1 MYPLVILAGGM
12 AKRLG
17 NISTNI
23 PKCLIPVAGKPFID
37 WQVEYAA
44 KQGVK
49 DIYICSGWLTNKV
62 EEHFNEYKHEDL
74 NITVIADGNELLG
87 TGGAISNILKIL
99 PKSFFVLYGD
109 TYLPIDFRA
118 LVDFHKNKINSE
130 NSLLTIYKNNSKL
143 GLSNII
149 YENNVII
156 KYSKNK
162 LEQKMKHIDYGL
174 SIMTQEAF
182 TTYKHDRFFDLGD
195 LYEFL
200 VEHKL
205 MHPYLVT
212 ERFYEIGTPE
222 SLVETNQYF
231 LKNFL

>member
-37 WQVEYAA
+37 WQVQYAA

-182 TTYKHDRFFDLGD
+182 TTYKHDRSFDLGN

-200 VEHKL
+200 VENKL
-205 MHPYLVT
+205 MYPYLIT

-222 SLVETNQYF
+222 SLAETDQYF
-231 LKNFL
+231 SKNFL

>member
-37 WQVEYAA
+37 WQVQYAA

-109 TYLPIDFRA
+109 TYLPIDFKA

-205 MHPYLVT
+205 MYPYLVT

-222 SLVETNQYF
+222 SLAETNQYF

>member
-37 WQVEYAA
+37 WQVQYAA

-74 NITVIADGNELLG
+74 NITVIADGNTLLG

-109 TYLPIDFRA
+109 TYLPIDFKA

>member
-12 AKRLG
+12 ATRLG
-17 NISTNI
+17 NISIDI

-62 EEHFNEYKHEDL
+62 EAHFNKYKHENL

-87 TGGAISNILKIL
+87 TGGAISNILELL
-99 PKSFFVLYGD
+99 PKHFFVLYGD

-130 NSLLTIYKNNSKL
+130 NSLLTIYKNNSQL
-143 GLSNII
+143 DLSNII

-182 TTYKHDRFFDLGD
+182 TTYKHDRSFDLGN

-200 VEHKL
+200 IENKL

-222 SLVETNQYF
+222 SLAETDQYF
-231 LKNFL
+231 SKNFL

>member
-37 WQVEYAA
+37 WQVQYAA

-109 TYLPIDFRA
+109 TYLPIDFKA

>member
-17 NISTNI
+17 NISIDT

-49 DIYICSGWLTNKV
+49 DIYICSGWLANKI
-62 EEHFNEYKHEDL
+62 EEHFNEYKYKGL
-74 NITVIADGNELLG
+74 NITVVADGKELLG

-109 TYLPIDFRA
+109 TYLPIDFKA
-118 LVDFHKNKINSE
+118 LVDFHKNKINPE

-143 GLSNII
+143 DVSNII

-156 KYSKNK
+156 KYSKTK
-162 LEQKMKHIDYGL
+162 LEKKMKHIDYGL

-182 TTYKHDRFFDLGD
+182 TTYRHDRFFDLGD

-205 MHPYLVT
+205 IHPYLAT

-222 SLVETNQYF
+222 SLAETNQYF

>member
-17 NISTNI
+17 NISIDT

-49 DIYICSGWLTNKV
+49 DIYICSGWLANKI
-62 EEHFNEYKHEDL
+62 EEHFNEYKYKGL
-74 NITVIADGNELLG
+74 NITVVADGKELLG

-109 TYLPIDFRA
+109 TYLPIDFKA
-118 LVDFHKNKINSE
+118 LVDFHKNKINPE

-143 GLSNII
+143 DVSNII

-156 KYSKNK
+156 KYSKTK
-162 LEQKMKHIDYGL
+162 LEKK
-174 SIMTQEAF
+174 
-182 TTYKHDRFFDLGD
+182 
-195 LYEFL
+195 
-200 VEHKL
+200 
-205 MHPYLVT
+205 
-212 ERFYEIGTPE
+212 
-222 SLVETNQYF
+222 
-231 LKNFL
+231 

>member
-17 NISTNI
+17 NISIDI
-23 PKCLIPVAGKPFID
+23 PKCLVPVAGKPFID
-37 WQVEYAA
+37 WQVDYAA
-44 KQGVK
+44 KHGVK

-62 EEHFNEYKHEDL
+62 EEHFNEYKYKGL
-74 NITVIADGNELLG
+74 NITVVADGKELLG

-109 TYLPIDFRA
+109 TYLPIDFKA
-118 LVDFHKNKINSE
+118 LVDFHKNKINSD

-143 GLSNII
+143 DVSNII

-205 MHPYLVT
+205 MYPYLAT

-222 SLVETNQYF
+222 SLAETNQYF